1 MCDLVIQENIMILP
15 ISYFFK
21 VIPLVPILL

>member
-1 MCDLVIQENIMILP
+1 MCDLMIQGSIMFLP

-21 VIPLVPILL
+21 VIPLFPIVL